1 VDDGATDAGA
11 SADDQDDAVLQCC
24 HPRFCPHAEEHNLVV
39 RNLSSVPPSYV
50 DGTRL
55 WVDSRLRALVQR
67 REAAILRRL
76 GGAVPG
82 GTVLE
87 LGTGRRGTGLR
98 LALDAF
104 GAGRAEGIDRY
115 AGSVE
120 ASRAAVRD
128 LGRRVDV
135 REGDA
140 TGLAAAAESYDAV
153 FGYHV
158 LHHAEA
164 WRDVV
169 GEAARVLR
177 PGGRFYSCELTAKF
191 VDSRLLRAVAFH
203 PADGDRPTPSG
214 LAEACRDAGL
224 TVDEQEI
231 RLAGCWTA
239 LVATRP

>member
-1 VDDGATDAGA
+1 M
-11 SADDQDDAVLQCC
+11 
-24 HPRFCPHAEEHNLVV
+24 
-39 RNLSSVPPSYV
+39 RNVSSVPPTYV

-55 WVDSRLRALVQR
+55 WVDSRLRARLQR
-67 REAAILRRL
+67 REAAVLRRL

-98 LALDAF
+98 LALDTF
-104 GAGRAEGIDRY
+104 GAARAEGVERF
-115 AGSVE
+115 ATSVA
-120 ASRAAVRD
+120 ASRAALGD
-128 LGRRVDV
+128 LGGRADV

-153 FGYHV
+153 FAYHV

-169 GEAARVLR
+169 REAARVLR
-177 PGGRFYSCELTAKF
+177 PGGRFYSCEMTARF

-203 PADGDRPTPSG
+203 PADGDRPTPAG
-214 LAEACRDAGL
+214 LAQACRDAGL
-224 TVDEQEI
+224 TVGQQEV

-239 LVATRP
+239 LVATKP